1 MFWIRYSPSKLNFS
15 KLVISQIEQA
25 FQGGYDP
32 ALELAKQG
40 GQKRHMTDAID
51 EGDVG
56 NGTLTVHLRRME
68 QDILDRIIHGDETGH
83 YYMILGCKVSLFICP
98 RIAY

>member
-1 MFWIRYSPSKLNFS
+1 MDFS

-40 GQKRHMTDAID
+40 GHPSGKGHTTDATD
-51 EGDVG
+51 EVDFG
-56 NGTLTVHLRRME
+56 NGTLAVHLRRME

-83 YYMILGCKVSLFICP
+83 YYMVLGCKVSLFICP
-98 RIAY
+98 RLTC